1 MILREHAL
9 RYDAPVITN
18 VPKLSSSARLVE
30 LSISVW
36 TGRKQDKQA
45 TADAANAN
53 GADKTLLNTTKQLLG
68 DCPELDA
75 VRKFA
80 ANVRNFVYSSTT
92 PWGDLG
98 QRFLPMARFPLF
110 HKEITGMET
119 EFVRLVDE
127 FLKVY
132 DFARAKAQA
141 KLGALWNADE
151 YPSAETLRGKFRFT
165 YCYAPVPDAG
175 DARVDVQNEAE
186 AYLHEE
192 YRKHYTQRFEESM
205 RNVWDRVY
213 DQLKH
218 MSERI
223 DYTNDNKK
231 RFNDTLVSNLRDL
244 VGMLPDFNVGND
256 PRLTR
261 LHAELDAAL
270 VGVTPDGL
278 REDQS
283 LRSETKRKVDD
294 ILKNM
299 SW

>member
-1 MILREHAL
+1 
-9 RYDAPVITN
+9 
-18 VPKLSSSARLVE
+18 
-30 LSISVW
+30 
-36 TGRKQDKQA
+36 
-45 TADAANAN
+45 
-53 GADKTLLNTTKQLLG
+53 
-68 DCPELDA
+68 
-75 VRKFA
+75 
-80 ANVRNFVYSSTT
+80 
-92 PWGDLG
+92 
-98 QRFLPMARFPLF
+98 
-110 HKEITGMET
+110 
-119 EFVRLVDE
+119 
-127 FLKVY
+127 
-132 DFARAKAQA
+132 
-141 KLGALWNADE
+141 
-151 YPSAETLRGKFRFT
+151 
-165 YCYAPVPDAG
+165 
-175 DARVDVQNEAE
+175 
-186 AYLHEE
+186 
-192 YRKHYTQRFEESM
+192 M

-231 RFNDTLVSNLRDL
+231 RFNDTLVGNLRDL
-244 VGMLPDFNVGND
+244 VGMLPDFNVAND